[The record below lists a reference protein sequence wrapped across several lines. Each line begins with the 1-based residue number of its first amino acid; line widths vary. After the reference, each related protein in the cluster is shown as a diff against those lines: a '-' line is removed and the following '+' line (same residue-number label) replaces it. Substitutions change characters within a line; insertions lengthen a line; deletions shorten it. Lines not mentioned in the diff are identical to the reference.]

1 MLMALIKPKKLVKRR
16 VKSKHQ
22 ISNEMALMRGY
33 TADLPNEDSNTPKV
47 TYQKGHQITPC
58 CV

>member
-1 MLMALIKPKKLVKRR
+1 MLMALGNQTEKMSEKTSEK
-16 VKSKHQ
+16 Q
-22 ISNEMALMRGY
+22 TSNEMALMRGY
-33 TADLPNEDSNTPKV
+33 TANLPNEDSNTPKV